1 MTGMAWAVADGW
13 TLTRRALLH
22 WVRQPAQ
29 VVVGLLFPVL
39 IVVMFVYLFGGGM
52 QVPGG
57 GEYREFLLP
66 GMFAMTMV
74 FGIEGTFAAV
84 ASDAAKGVTDRF
96 RTLPMT
102 PGAVL
107 VGRAAADLLNSAL
120 GLAVMMACGLAV
132 GWRWH
137 EGLGQVAV
145 AVALLLWLRFA
156 FLWLGIYL
164 GVRFASPE
172 AVVVVQILV
181 WPVGFLSNA
190 FAPSSEMPGWLGF
203 LAEANPMS
211 ATITAIRELF
221 GNPGVVAGSWT
232 AEYGM
237 WPAVVWPAVLT
248 AVFLPL
254 SVRRYQR
261 LSG

>member
-1 MTGMAWAVADGW
+1 MTSAAWVVADGW

-29 VVVGLLFPVL
+29 VIVGLLFPVL
-39 IVVMFVYLFGGGM
+39 IVVMFVYILGGGM
-52 QVPGG
+52 QVPGEG
-57 GEYREFLLP
+57 GYEEFLLP
-66 GMFAMTMV
+66 GMFALTMV
-74 FGIEGTFAAV
+74 FGIEGTFTAV

-107 VGRAAADLLNSAL
+107 LGRSAADLLNSAL
-120 GLAVMMACGLAV
+120 GLLVMMGCGLAV

-137 EGLGQVAV
+137 EGFGRVVV

-164 GVRFASPE
+164 GVRFPSPE
-172 AVVVVQILV
+172 AVVVMQILV

-190 FAPSSEMPGWLGF
+190 FASPSGMPGWVAF

-211 ATITAIRELF
+211 ATVTVIRDLF
-221 GNPGVVAGSWT
+221 GNPGAVDGSWT
-232 AEYGM
+232 ASYG
-237 WPAVVWPAVLT
+237 VWPAVLWPAVIT

-254 SVRRYQR
+254 AVRRYQR
-261 LSG
+261 LGG

>member
-1 MTGMAWAVADGW
+1 MTSVGWVMADGW

-22 WVRQPAQ
+22 WARRPAQ

-39 IVVMFVYLFGGGM
+39 MVVMFGYLLGGGI

-57 GEYREFLLP
+57 GGYREFLLP
-66 GMFAMTMV
+66 GMFAMSMV
-74 FGIEGTFAAV
+74 FGIEGTFSAV
-84 ASDAAKGVTDRF
+84 ASDVAKGVTDRF

-102 PGAVL
+102 PGAVV

-120 GLAVMMACGLAV
+120 GLLVMMGCGLLV

-137 EGLGQVAV
+137 EGFGGVVA

-156 FLWLGIYL
+156 FLWLGVYL
-164 GVRFASPE
+164 GVRLARPE
-172 AVVVVQILV
+172 AVVALQILV

-190 FAPSSEMPGWLGF
+190 FTSPSDMPGWLAF
-203 LAEANPMS
+203 LAEANPLS
-211 ATITAIRELF
+211 ATVTATRELF
-221 GNPGVVAGSWT
+221 GNPGVVSGSRT
-232 AEYGM
+232 AEHGLLL
-237 WPAVVWPAVLT
+237 AVLWPLAIT

-261 LSG
+261 LGD

>member
-1 MTGMAWAVADGW
+1 MTSIGWVAADGW

-22 WVRQPAQ
+22 WARQPAQ

-39 IVVMFVYLFGGGM
+39 MVVMFGYLFGGGM
-52 QVPGG
+52 RVPGG
-57 GEYREFLLP
+57 GDYREFLLP

-96 RTLPMT
+96 RTLPMA
-102 PGAVL
+102 PGSVV
-107 VGRAAADLLNSAL
+107 VGRAAADMLNSAL
-120 GLAVMMACGLAV
+120 GLLVMMGCGLLV

-137 EGLGQVAV
+137 EGFAGVAA

-156 FLWLGIYL
+156 FLWIGIYL
-164 GVRFASPE
+164 GVRFARPE
-172 AVVVVQILV
+172 AVVALQILV

-190 FAPSSEMPGWLGF
+190 FASPSDMPGWLAV
-203 LAEANPMS
+203 LSEANPMS
-211 ATITAIRELF
+211 ATITATRDLF
-221 GNPGVVAGSWT
+221 GNPGVVSGSWT
-232 AEYGM
+232 ADHGLWAAVL
-237 WPAVVWPAVLT
+237 WPLVLT

-261 LSG
+261 LGG